1 MSDIAA
7 DTFSS
12 RVAGPP
18 HASAAQPTIVATPR
32 QPNIAR
38 EDSDAA
44 PASAMPPRI
53 GPSPDPAVYPAG
65 HAREPEPRSSPPPP
79 APPASL
85 ATPAPHRRA
94 PPRRPALATASVACS
109 PYRLA
114 TPPPDPL
121 AVTQPFTA
129 YLDGMASVCM
139 IRTARIAMAVTFVV
153 RDNDMLV
160 GATRGPSYFCYRA
173 EPGRHRIAIASD
185 DGEQRFDVTLELRG
199 RYYLDLGLLYRLG
212 FVVPQGRWIDE
223 ADATALVQR
232 SEHQVLQGAPARE
245 ALLIGTDVAGALAP

>member
-1 MSDIAA
+1 MPAS
-7 DTFSS
+7 
-12 RVAGPP
+12 P
-18 HASAAQPTIVATPR
+18 HPAPAKLAAQPAIATLSR
-32 QPNIAR
+32 
-38 EDSDAA
+38 
-44 PASAMPPRI
+44 
-53 GPSPDPAVYPAG
+53 
-65 HAREPEPRSSPPPP
+65 
-79 APPASL
+79 L
-85 ATPAPHRRA
+85 T
-94 PPRRPALATASVACS
+94 ALAALTTLACS

-185 DGEQRFDVTLELRG
+185 DGEQRFDVSLELRG

-245 ALLIGTDVAGALAP
+245 ALLIGTDVAAALAP